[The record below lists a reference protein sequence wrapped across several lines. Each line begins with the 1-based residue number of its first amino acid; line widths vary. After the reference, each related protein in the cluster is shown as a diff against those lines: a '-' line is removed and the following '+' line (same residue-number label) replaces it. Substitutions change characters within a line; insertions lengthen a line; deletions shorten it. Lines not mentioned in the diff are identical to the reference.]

1 MGKML
6 QIIRDTVRKISVKTK
21 LSVKMLGA
29 VLLLVTG
36 AAVLIFSEFSEKKN
50 VVAQAETTQSE
61 TDVREYTA
69 ELEERLVSIISA
81 IDGAGETKVMVTL
94 ESGSEEIYLSN
105 RTVKTAMS
113 VRMNSLLSTV
123 LRGRREL
130 LSEQRNP
137 RCAEL
142 PLCVQA
148 QATIQCAPK

>member
-94 ESGSEEIYLSN
+94 ESGSCLYFIGCII
-105 RTVKTAMS
+105 KMF
-113 VRMNSLLSTV
+113 
-123 LRGRREL
+123 LR
-130 LSEQRNP
+130 
-137 RCAEL
+137 
-142 PLCVQA
+142 
-148 QATIQCAPK
+148 